1 MTHFKRDY
9 NAQEARILA
18 IEKEQKT
25 REHASKK
32 GTDQEESNIP
42 LFNETM
48 KNKKGLIEIKMSD
61 VSNAII
67 DTLNQDLCPLLICP
81 KFKETKEDVNP
92 VDVWLS
98 YQETEIID
106 ATSLLNQL
114 SIKKTKTKPQLLEI
128 MRSKLV
134 NAIKNGK
141 YMLIRFGQG
150 CVTLQKDWNGGP
162 DVFPIPEIFKPSK
175 IRDPEVFLKLV
186 REEDKCVPGSSMK
199 AFIPMPEQFKMV
211 VTSELEPHNW
221 QQYLKKSLPLEF
233 FRVFFVVREKPKV
246 SNQVQVDGSKPKEA
260 SEKSESQLKFE
271 RAKEI
276 QGLTPKDMHK
286 EWATMLQNAT
296 RDNEESNPKKRAK
309 GMWPVSEMVRIV
321 KLLDKDCLWDRFNKP
336 TQSEAREKIFALGQQ
351 FMERWNVPEDSE
363 TTIYHKLANLKL

>member
-25 REHASKK
+25 RELAKK
-32 GTDQEESNIP
+32 NGTEEESNIP

-48 KNKKGLIEIKMSD
+48 KNKWGMIDIKMSD

-81 KFKETKEDVNP
+81 KFKETNEDVNP

-150 CVTLQKDWNGGP
+150 CVTLEKDWNGGP

-175 IRDPEVFLKLV
+175 IRDPEVFMKLV

-199 AFIPMPEQFKMV
+199 VFIPMPEQFKVV

-221 QQYLKKSLPLEF
+221 QRHLKKSIPLEF
-233 FRVFFVVREKPKV
+233 FRVFFIVREKPKEP
-246 SNQVQVDGSKPKEA
+246 NQA
-260 SEKSESQLKFE
+260 SEKSESQLQYE

-276 QGLTPKDMHK
+276 QALQPKDMHK
-286 EWATMLQNAT
+286 EWATMLQNET

-321 KLLDKDCLWDRFNKP
+321 KLLDKECL
-336 TQSEAREKIFALGQQ
+336 
-351 FMERWNVPEDSE
+351 
-363 TTIYHKLANLKL
+363 

>member
-25 REHASKK
+25 RELAKK
-32 GTDQEESNIP
+32 NGTEEESNIP

-48 KNKKGLIEIKMSD
+48 KNKWGMIDIKMSD

-81 KFKETKEDVNP
+81 KFKETNEDVNP

-150 CVTLQKDWNGGP
+150 CVTLEKDWNGGP

-175 IRDPEVFLKLV
+175 IRDPEVFMKLV

-199 AFIPMPEQFKMV
+199 VFIPMPEQFKVV

-221 QQYLKKSLPLEF
+221 QRHLKKSLPLKF

-246 SNQVQVDGSKPKEA
+246 SNQVQADGSKPKEA
-260 SEKSESQLKFE
+260 SEKSESQLQYE

-276 QGLTPKDMHK
+276 QGLQPKDMHK

-321 KLLDKDCLWDRFNKP
+321 KLLDKECLWDKFNKP
-336 TQSEAREKIFALGQQ
+336 TQSEAREKIFTLGQKL
-351 FMERWNVPEDSE
+351 MERWYVPEDSE